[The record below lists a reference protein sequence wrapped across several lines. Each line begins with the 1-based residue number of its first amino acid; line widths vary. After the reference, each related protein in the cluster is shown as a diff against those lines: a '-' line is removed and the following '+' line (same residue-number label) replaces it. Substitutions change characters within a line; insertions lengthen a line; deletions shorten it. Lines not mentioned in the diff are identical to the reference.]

1 MTALI
6 PNVLQM
12 KAEFIQATLETLY
25 MTAVSALV
33 AGILGLG
40 FGGTVSRDTTPWHFS

>member
-33 AGILGLG
+33 AGILG
-40 FGGTVSRDTTPWHFS
+40 GTVSGDTAPWHFS